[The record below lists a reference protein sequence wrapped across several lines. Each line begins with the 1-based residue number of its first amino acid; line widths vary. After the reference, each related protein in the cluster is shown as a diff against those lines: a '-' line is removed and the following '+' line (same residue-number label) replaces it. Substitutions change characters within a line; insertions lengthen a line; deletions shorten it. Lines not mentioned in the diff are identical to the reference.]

1 MLQHDLGVS
10 TYGWST
16 LCWSIHVGDHGAGVL
31 KMGDPH
37 FMDGLQWKLRK
48 SNGWLG
54 GTLILGNSHIIGYSL
69 DMFPSHCMK
78 VHPIETRLGTWSL
91 HVGIKM
97 LLVFQTCVG
106 SRFTYFAWIKLMIIC
121 IAENG
126 VLPTPKDCHR
136 IFQLKAQG
144 QLFVKRTVQFL
155 EQNDNVINPKPS
167 VKTIDHLQ
175 QITIGKIMSQIAGY
189 PPVN

>member
-1 MLQHDLGVS
+1 
-10 TYGWST
+10 
-16 LCWSIHVGDHGAGVL
+16 
-31 KMGDPH
+31 
-37 FMDGLQWKLRK
+37 
-48 SNGWLG
+48 
-54 GTLILGNSHIIGYSL
+54 
-69 DMFPSHCMK
+69 
-78 VHPIETRLGTWSL
+78 
-91 HVGIKM
+91 
-97 LLVFQTCVG
+97 
-106 SRFTYFAWIKLMIIC
+106 MIIC